1 MARVTVEDCI
11 EKIPNRF
18 ELVLAAAQRARNIQ
32 RGELLT
38 IDRDDDKNPVIA
50 LREIADETIDINQ
63 IEDRI
68 IQSMQRFN
76 ESEEEITVSDEASAT
91 ADEDMSNMIGL
102 ESIENL
108 EVSGMQIGTGD
119 ELNATGF
126 EDVDIASLDADQ

>member
-18 ELVLAAAQRARNIQ
+18 DLVLTAAQRARNIQ
-32 RGELLT
+32 KGELLT

-68 IQSMQRFN
+68 IQAMQRFN
-76 ESEEEITVSDEASAT
+76 ESEEEVKLSDEASAT

-126 EDVDIASLDADQ
+126 EDVDLASLDADQ

>member
-18 ELVLAAAQRARNIQ
+18 DLVLTAAQRARNIQ
-32 RGELLT
+32 KGELLT

-50 LREIADETIDINQ
+50 LREIADETIDINH

-76 ESEEEITVSDEASAT
+76 EGEEVVTVSDEASAT

>member
-18 ELVLAAAQRARNIQ
+18 DLVLTAAQRARNIQ
-32 RGELLT
+32 KGEFLT

-50 LREIADETIDINQ
+50 FREIADETIDINQ

-76 ESEEEITVSDEASAT
+76 ESEEEVTVSDEASAT

-102 ESIENL
+102 ESLENL

-126 EDVDIASLDADQ
+126 EDVNIASLDADQ

>member
-18 ELVLAAAQRARNIQ
+18 DLVLTAAQRARNIQ
-32 RGELLT
+32 KGELLT
-38 IDRDDDKNPVIA
+38 IDRDEDKNPVIA
-50 LREIADETIDINQ
+50 LREIADETIDIHH

-76 ESEEEITVSDEASAT
+76 ESEEEATVSDEASAT

-126 EDVDIASLDADQ
+126 EDVDIASLDAD

>member
-18 ELVLAAAQRARNIQ
+18 DLVLTAAQRARNIQ
-32 RGELLT
+32 KGELLT

-50 LREIADETIDINQ
+50 LREIADETIDVNK

-76 ESEEEITVSDEASAT
+76 ESEEEVTVSDEASAT

-102 ESIENL
+102 ESIENF

-119 ELNATGF
+119 ELNASGF

>member
-18 ELVLAAAQRARNIQ
+18 DLVLTAAQRARNIQ
-32 RGELLT
+32 KGELLT

-50 LREIADETIDINQ
+50 LREIADETINIGH

-76 ESEEEITVSDEASAT
+76 ESEEEVTVSDEASAT
-91 ADEDMSNMIGL
+91 ADEDIRMVLIC
-102 ESIENL
+102 
-108 EVSGMQIGTGD
+108 
-119 ELNATGF
+119 
-126 EDVDIASLDADQ
+126 

>member
-1 MARVTVEDCI
+1 M
-11 EKIPNRF
+11 
-18 ELVLAAAQRARNIQ
+18 
-32 RGELLT
+32 
-38 IDRDDDKNPVIA
+38 IA
-50 LREIADETIDINQ
+50 LREIADETIDIKQ

-68 IQSMQRFN
+68 IQSMQRYN
-76 ESEEEITVSDEASAT
+76 ESEEEATASDEASAT

-102 ESIENL
+102 ESLENL

>member
-18 ELVLAAAQRARNIQ
+18 DLVLTAAQRARNIQ
-32 RGELLT
+32 KGELLT

-50 LREIADETIDINQ
+50 LREIADETIDINH

-68 IQSMQRFN
+68 IQSMQRYN
-76 ESEEEITVSDEASAT
+76 ESEEEVTVADEASAT

-108 EVSGMQIGTGD
+108 EVSCMQIGTGD